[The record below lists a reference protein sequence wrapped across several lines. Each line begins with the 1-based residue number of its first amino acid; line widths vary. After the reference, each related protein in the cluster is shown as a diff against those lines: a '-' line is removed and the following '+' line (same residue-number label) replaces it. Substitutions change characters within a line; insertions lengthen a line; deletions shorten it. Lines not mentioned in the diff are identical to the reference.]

1 MNIPGDELYTLLN
14 AALKKRGEE
23 TLQRTLYLALREAIL
38 SGRLRSGSQLSGSR
52 TLARQLS
59 LSRNTVNA
67 ALDQLTLEGYLQ
79 RNRQGT
85 RVTLF
90 AQRAAP
96 RSLPDP
102 AITLARRVSL
112 LPAPVQRDTPV
123 LAFTPGTPAINYF
136 PLPLWR
142 RLYDRVM
149 REEGSALLG
158 YGDPAGE
165 PSLRAAIARHLA
177 LSRGIDCDASQIVIT
192 EGALEGVN
200 LCTML
205 LSEPGDIAWVENPG
219 YSGAKSAF
227 VKSGLTMRG
236 IPVDD
241 EGMCWEGL
249 NAPSPALIF
258 TSPSHQFPYGSVLSA
273 RRRLALLA
281 LAREHNAWIIE
292 DDYDSE
298 FRYAGEPVPAML
310 GMVANAPVVYLGTFS
325 KTLFPSLRM
334 GFMVLPPALATAA
347 RPAIGSLLRGGHRA
361 EQRTLALFIEEGHY
375 ARHLAAMRRLYR
387 KRYRQ
392 LREVLVTELHT
403 PHRILAGEGGMHLTL
418 AIDGIDDQKL
428 VEQARAFQLAP
439 AALSGYYLEA
449 KQGKTG
455 LVLGYGNTSASQFAP
470 GIRRI
475 QALITQQQG
484 GKG

>member
-38 SGRLRSGSQLSGSR
+38 SGRLLSGCQLSGSR

-90 AQRAAP
+90 AQRAVP

-112 LPAPVQRDTPV
+112 LPAPVPRDTPV

-192 EGALEGVN
+192 EGALEGVK

-273 RRRLALLA
+273 PRRLALLA

-428 VEQARAFQLAP
+428 VEQARAFQLGP

-455 LVLGYGNTSASQFAP
+455 LVLGYGNTSASQFVS

>member
-1 MNIPGDELYTLLN
+1 MNIPGDELYTLLH

-23 TLQRTLYLALREAIL
+23 TLQRALYLALREAIL
-38 SGRLRSGSQLSGSR
+38 CGRLRSGSHLPGSR
-52 TLARQLS
+52 TLAQQIS
-59 LSRNTVNA
+59 VSRNTVNA
-67 ALDQLTLEGYLQ
+67 ALDQLTLEGYLL
-79 RNRQGT
+79 RSRQGT
-85 RVTLF
+85 RVGQFTPRTL
-90 AQRAAP
+90 ART
-96 RSLPDP
+96 LPDP
-102 AITLARRVSL
+102 DVRLTKRVAL
-112 LPAPVQRDTPV
+112 LPAPVPRDTPV
-123 LAFTPGTPAINYF
+123 MAFTPGTPAINYF

-142 RLYDRVM
+142 RLYDRVL

-165 PSLRAAIARHLA
+165 PTLRAAIARHLA

-205 LSEPGDIAWVENPG
+205 LSEPGDVAWVENPG

-227 VKSGLTMRG
+227 VKTGLAMTG

-249 NAPSPALIF
+249 CAPSPTLIF

-273 RRRLALLA
+273 RRRLALL
-281 LAREHNAWIIE
+281 
-292 DDYDSE
+292 
-298 FRYAGEPVPAML
+298 
-310 GMVANAPVVYLGTFS
+310 GMVNNAPVVYLGTFS

-334 GFMVLPPALATAA
+334 GFMVLPPALAKAA

-392 LREVLVTELHT
+392 LREVLSAELHT
-403 PHRILAGEGGMHLTL
+403 PHRVLAGEGGMHLAL
-418 AIDGIDDQKL
+418 AIDGIDDQRL

-439 AALSGYYLEA
+439 AALSGYYLETT
-449 KQGKTG
+449 QGQTG

-470 GIRRI
+470 GIRRL
-475 QALITQQQG
+475 QALITQQRG

>member
-38 SGRLRSGSQLSGSR
+38 SGRLLSGCQLSGSR

-90 AQRAAP
+90 AQRAVP

-112 LPAPVQRDTPV
+112 LPAPVPRDTPV

-192 EGALEGVN
+192 EGALEGVK

-249 NAPSPALIF
+249 NAPSPVNFYLTL
-258 TSPSHQFPYGSVLSA
+258 TSV
-273 RRRLALLA
+273 
-281 LAREHNAWIIE
+281 
-292 DDYDSE
+292 
-298 FRYAGEPVPAML
+298 
-310 GMVANAPVVYLGTFS
+310 
-325 KTLFPSLRM
+325 SLRE
-334 GFMVLPPALATAA
+334 
-347 RPAIGSLLRGGHRA
+347 RA
-361 EQRTLALFIEEGHY
+361 QC
-375 ARHLAAMRRLYR
+375 
-387 KRYRQ
+387 
-392 LREVLVTELHT
+392 
-403 PHRILAGEGGMHLTL
+403 
-418 AIDGIDDQKL
+418 
-428 VEQARAFQLAP
+428 P
-439 AALSGYYLEA
+439 AASGPA
-449 KQGKTG
+449 GAGQR
-455 LVLGYGNTSASQFAP
+455 A
-470 GIRRI
+470 
-475 QALITQQQG
+475 
-484 GKG
+484 

>member
-38 SGRLRSGSQLSGSR
+38 SGRLRSGCQLSGSR

-90 AQRAAP
+90 AQRAVP

-375 ARHLAAMRRLYR
+375 SRHLAAMRRLYR

-455 LVLGYGNTSASQFAP
+455 LVLGYGNTSASQFAS
-470 GIRRI
+470 GIRRL
-475 QALITQQQG
+475 QALITQQQV